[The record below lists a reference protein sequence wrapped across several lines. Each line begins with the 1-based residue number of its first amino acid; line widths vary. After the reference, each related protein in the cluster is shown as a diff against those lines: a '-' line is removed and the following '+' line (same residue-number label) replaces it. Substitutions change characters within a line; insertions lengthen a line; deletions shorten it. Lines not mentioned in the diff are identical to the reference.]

1 MFDGDFHLDFVGFCW
16 CITRGTSIFFLDW
29 LCK

>member
-16 CITRGTSIFFLDW
+16 CITRGTSIFFL
-29 LCK
+29 